1 MMPRLAS
8 AVVAALVAGLLAAP
22 GPAASARGLA
32 ESVRSE
38 GGGGRVKDL
47 DLFVPRGYADQRV
60 DATVRLLGAD
70 GRPDAGQ
77 RVRLQR
83 FDGRSWQLLAARET
97 GEDGRVSRPVTLRR
111 RAELNRFRVKHTTPT
126 RTLTTRRD
134 PALLRRTSRVTLFG
148 QKKLRD
154 GRSMT
159 LRLSWATGQGER
171 LRGKVRL
178 ERDTGSGWRAA
189 DTLKTSKLGKA
200 RVRVRPRVDT
210 RFRAVGL
217 PSSWFLGD
225 TSNEIAVDN
234 LPPGDRVRL
243 PAGAPAPRRALP
255 AQPRAVGRG
264 ANAVATYLPDDV
276 WNDMVGVSWRRGCPV
291 GRSGLRLVRTNYWG
305 FDGYRYRGQLVV
317 NADVVGRVLGVV
329 RGLYAAELPVRRM
342 YRVDRFGYSSRLRG
356 ANGFASMAADNT
368 SAFNCRGALGR
379 PRDRAVSATG
389 RSIEM
394 NPWENPS
401 LTPNGWVPDD
411 WWVGR
416 AHPRVAWRSTAH
428 PVVRVFAR
436 HGFRW
441 RYGTF
446 TARR

>member
-22 GPAASARGLA
+22 APQASA
-32 ESVRSE
+32 E
-38 GGGGRVKDL
+38 GAGGSTKDL

-60 DATVRLLGAD
+60 QATVRLRKAD
-70 GRPDAGQ
+70 GRPDVGQ

-83 FDGRSWQLLAARET
+83 FDGRTWQLLASLET
-97 GEDGRVSRPVTLRR
+97 GEDGRVNRPVLLRR
-111 RAELNRFRVKHTTPT
+111 RTELNRFRVKHTTPS

-134 PALLRRTSRVTLFG
+134 LALRKRNSRVVLFG

-154 GRSMT
+154 ERSMT
-159 LRLSWATGQGER
+159 LRIGWATGQGER
-171 LRGKVRL
+171 LKGKVRL
-178 ERDTGSGWRAA
+178 EQDTGSGWRAV
-189 DTLKTSKLGKA
+189 DTVKTSRRGKA

-217 PSSWFLGD
+217 ASTWFDGD
-225 TSNEIAVDN
+225 TSNEVAVDN
-234 LPPGDRVRL
+234 LPPGDPVRL
-243 PAGAPAPRRALP
+243 PSGAPRPRRALP
-255 AQPRAVGRG
+255 LQPRAVGGG
-264 ANAVATYLPDDV
+264 ANAVATRIPDDV

-291 GRSGLRLVRTNYWG
+291 GRAGLRLVRTNYWA
-305 FDGYRYRGQLVV
+305 FDGYRRRGQLVV

-329 RGLYAAELPVRRM
+329 RDLYAEELPVRGM
-342 YRVDRFGYSSRLRG
+342 YRVDRFGYSPRFRG
-356 ANGFASMAADNT
+356 ADPIASMAADNT

-389 RSIEM
+389 RTIEM

-411 WWVGR
+411 WWVGN
-416 AHPRVAWRSTAH
+416 AHPRVAWRSTSH

-441 RYGTF
+441 RYGSF